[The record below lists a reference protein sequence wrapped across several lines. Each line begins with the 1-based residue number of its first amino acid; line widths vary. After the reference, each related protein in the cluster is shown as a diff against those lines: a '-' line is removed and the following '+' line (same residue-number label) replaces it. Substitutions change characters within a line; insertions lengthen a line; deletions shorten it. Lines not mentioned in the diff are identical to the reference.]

1 MMKRRILIFL
11 CSILAVAASV
21 LLAVTVLT
29 TYYYK
34 NVFTFG
40 TWINGNYCTG
50 MSSEQVSNLLLQ
62 QHTYPN
68 IQVQLLKQEL
78 QSLDYQEYGV
88 RADYKGVVDDLLMQN
103 TGWAWLK
110 RGNIFKSFEIE
121 PDYQYD
127 LDIMKQKLLSQGWLN
142 ENIYDESKTV
152 SIVKTLEDGFIL
164 VDETQDLLLQSK
176 AVEIISDSIVK
187 ELTYVDLRED
197 CYTDIPYNEKMLA
210 TLEKWKGID
219 SFQDFEF
226 VYDFGDQKEIVNR
239 GVVSDWIMLDEEG
252 YVVYDENNLPVLDEA
267 MIEEYV
273 AYLGSVYNTVGMER
287 SFQTTRGDI
296 VKVSGGA
303 YGNEIDSKTELKYLK
318 DAFLQKKKEVRI
330 PEYLSEAFVKGADDI
345 GKTYIE
351 IDMSNQM
358 MYYYKNGELKLNTPI
373 VTGNM
378 KRNWDTPATVCYV
391 YYKQRNRVLRGANY
405 ATPVKY
411 WMAVHGNIG
420 IHDASWRKEF
430 GGDIYLTDGS
440 HGCINTPL
448 EEVKELYDMVEIGT
462 PVIMFY

>member
-1 MMKRRILIFL
+1 MKRRIIVFL
-11 CSILAVAASV
+11 CSILAVAASA
-21 LLAVTVLT
+21 LLAVAALS

-50 MSSEQVSNLLLQ
+50 MTADQVCDILLEQYE
-62 QHTYPN
+62 YPS
-68 IQVQLLKQEL
+68 IQVQLLRDEVHEL
-78 QSLDYQEYGV
+78 SYQEYGV
-88 RADYKGVVDDLLMQN
+88 EPDYSTAIEELWKQN
-103 TGWAWLK
+103 TGWAWIT
-110 RGNIFKSFEIE
+110 RGNICKSFEVT
-121 PDYQYD
+121 PSYRYD
-127 LDIMKQKLLSQGWLN
+127 LETMKQQLLSCGWLN
-142 ENIYDESKTV
+142 ENLYDETKTV
-152 SIVKTLEDGFIL
+152 SIVKTLEDGYIL
-164 VDETQDLLLQSK
+164 VDETQDLLDQAK
-176 AVEIISDSIVK
+176 AIEKIMDSIVNQ
-187 ELTYVDLRED
+187 LTEVDLRTD
-197 CYTDIPYNEKMLA
+197 CYVDIPYDDKMLK
-210 TLEKWKGID
+210 TIEKWKGIEA
-219 SFQDFEF
+219 FQDFVF
-226 VYDFGDQKEIVNR
+226 IYDFGDRKEIINKS
-239 GVVSDWIMLDEEG
+239 VVCDWIMLNEEG
-252 YVVYDENNLPVLDEA
+252 YIVYDEDNLPVLDEA

-303 YGNEIDSKTELKYLK
+303 YGNELDLEAELKYLK
-318 DAFLQKKKEVRI
+318 NAFLNKESAVRT
-330 PEYLSEAFVKGADDI
+330 PEYVSEAFVKGSDDI

-351 IDMSNQM
+351 IDMGNQM
-358 MYYYKNGELKLNTPI
+358 MYYYKNGKLKLDTPI

-391 YYKQRNRVLRGANY
+391 YYKQKNRVLRGANY

-448 EEVKELYDMVEIGT
+448 EKVKELYDMVEIGT

>member
-11 CSILAVAASV
+11 CSILAVAVSV
-21 LLAVTVLT
+21 LLAVAVFT

-34 NVFTFG
+34 DIFTFG

-50 MSSEQVSNLLLQ
+50 MSSKQVSDLLLQ
-62 QHTYPN
+62 QYTYPS
-68 IQVQLLKQEL
+68 IQVQLLGEEAQK
-78 QSLDYQEYGV
+78 LDYQECGV
-88 RADYKGVVDDLLMQN
+88 RVDYSKVVDDLLVQN
-103 TGWAWLK
+103 TSWAWLK
-110 RGNIFKSFEIE
+110 RGNIFKSFEVE
-121 PDYQYD
+121 PDYYYD
-127 LDIMKQKLLSQGWLN
+127 LDVMRQKLLSQEWLN
-142 ENIYDESKTV
+142 DNIYDESKTV

-164 VDETQDLLLQSK
+164 VDETQDLLLQAK
-176 AVEIISDSIVK
+176 AVEKISNAIVNQ
-187 ELTYVDLRED
+187 LTYVDLQED
-197 CYTDIPYNEKMLA
+197 CYANVPYSDKMLA

-219 SFQDFEF
+219 AFQGFEF
-226 VYDFGDQKEIVNR
+226 VYDFGDRKEIIDK

-252 YVVYDENNLPVLDEA
+252 YIVYDKDNLPVLDEA

-287 SFQTTRGDI
+287 SFQTTRGDV

-318 DAFLQKKKEVRI
+318 EAFLKKEKEVRT
-330 PEYLSEAFVKGADDI
+330 PKYLSEAFVKGSDDI

-351 IDMSNQM
+351 IDMGNQM
-358 MYYYKNGELKLNTPI
+358 MYYYKNGELKLDTPI

-448 EEVKELYDMVEIGT
+448 EKVKELYDMVEIGT